1 MFQRFHYPVQRDDP
15 EKIKGLES
23 YQYVFCEEIS
33 EFDESDLKQIRK
45 RLRGRKG
52 QKIVALFNPISE
64 DHWIKKK
71 IFDTET
77 LTEVDNHLYGRL
89 KDSVTGKVLPKE
101 YSGVGRKWVN
111 AERTI
116 YNPRKR
122 AYETHRPDMVI
133 IKS

>member
-1 MFQRFHYPVQRDDP
+1 M
-15 EKIKGLES
+15 
-23 YQYVFCEEIS
+23 FCEEIS

-77 LTEVDNHLYGRL
+77 LTEVDNHLYGKL
-89 KDSVTGKVLPKE
+89 KDSVTGKTAKGIFRGREEMGQFRADHIQPKKKDLRDAPPG
-101 YSGVGRKWVN
+101 YGYHQVHLS
-111 AERTI
+111 
-116 YNPRKR
+116 
-122 AYETHRPDMVI
+122 
-133 IKS
+133 